1 MEMVQTAQG
10 FLFQVLKNHEKI
22 YICNPLPQI
31 AIRLN
36 VETNLTQNISFT
48 LHFKEC
54 TFLKSKSR
62 LPSLT

>member
-10 FLFQVLKNHEKI
+10 FLFQVHKTHETFNI
-22 YICNPLPQI
+22 YNPLPQI

-36 VETNLTQNISFT
+36 IETNLTPNISFM

-54 TFLKSKSR
+54 TFL
-62 LPSLT
+62 